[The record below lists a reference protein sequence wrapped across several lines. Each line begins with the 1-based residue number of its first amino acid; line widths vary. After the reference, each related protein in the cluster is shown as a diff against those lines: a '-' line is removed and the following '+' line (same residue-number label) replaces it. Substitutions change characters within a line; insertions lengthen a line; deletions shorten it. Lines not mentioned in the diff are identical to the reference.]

1 MVKIVTDGA
10 IMCCTLGTEQA
21 TLTVLSQSFRSISGA
36 LVATEEDEIGLINIP
51 SFGVCKCSSPNPPCI
66 PQPQGW
72 QQITK
77 KDSINGMK
85 KLTEQSFCMYAKGG
99 RISFIDTRSNFF
111 VESE

>member
-51 SFGVCKCSSPNPPCI
+51 SFGVCKCSSPESSLSSP
-66 PQPQGW
+66 
-72 QQITK
+72 
-77 KDSINGMK
+77 
-85 KLTEQSFCMYAKGG
+85 AK
-99 RISFIDTRSNFF
+99 RLAANY
-111 VESE
+111 SERQYQWDEKADGAVILYVC

>member
-1 MVKIVTDGA
+1 MAKLVVNNSQMQCSQGTDISAINISSQNIVA
-10 IMCCTLGTEQA
+10 IAGE
-21 TLTVLSQSFRSISGA
+21 F
-36 LVATEEDEIGLINIP
+36 VATEEDKISVGNIP

-72 QQITK
+72 QQTTK

-85 KLTEQSFCMYAKGG
+85 KLTEQSFCMCARGG
-99 RISFIDTRSNFF
+99 RISFVDTGNNTF

>member
-10 IMCCTLGTEQA
+10 IMCCTLGTWQA
-21 TLTVLSQSFRSISGA
+21 KLTVLSQSFRSISGA

-99 RISFIDTRSNFF
+99 RISFIDTGSNSF

>member
-1 MVKIVTDGA
+1 MVKIVTEGA
-10 IMCCTLGTEQA
+10 IMCCTIGTGQA

-36 LVATEEDEIGLINIP
+36 LVATEEDKSGLDNIS